1 MREQNF
7 FRGAGV
13 LAAFLFAVVVN
24 VRGDVSQVSELTQRT
39 LSIEEFVSLALANDA
54 VFEEILIDELKLQYE
69 KGLRMPARDLVA
81 SVKMQH
87 NAYLSVD
94 RNEPDAEISLS
105 KLFPYTGT
113 EVSAGYDNTT
123 RFSSSDS
130 ASEFTAQISQPI
142 GQNAFGRSNRLLD
155 KIIGLEVDV
164 ARHQVVEAYE
174 DYLASTLVVYYNWYQ
189 AFENLSIAKSSYAE
203 NLKLLDSMQERQK
216 QHIARAVDVNKISL
230 QVLAKKEQLVEAQ
243 QEYDDAENLIIKAIR
258 YKGNDALVP
267 KDPVLFSDISVSFE
281 KDYAVFQDSSR
292 TWKVL
297 DLLERKSGLQ
307 VEREANDL
315 IPSINLLFGY
325 TVQGEDAEIKNEEE
339 LIFAG
344 ISMEW
349 PFPDQVDRAEH
360 EVALI
365 NEKRQGL
372 VTDNTRYRLYTLI
385 KNLTHQ
391 IRREEELVRIASEK
405 IELARSIVKDEAE
418 NYSFGKITLNDYI
431 SAVNVLD
438 NNRFT
443 KVSHDM
449 QLRRLLVEWLRITD
463 QLVTP
468 VTMWPAQIK

>member
-243 QEYDDAENLIIKAIR
+243 QEYDDAENL
-258 YKGNDALVP
+258 
-267 KDPVLFSDISVSFE
+267 
-281 KDYAVFQDSSR
+281 
-292 TWKVL
+292 
-297 DLLERKSGLQ
+297 
-307 VEREANDL
+307 
-315 IPSINLLFGY
+315 
-325 TVQGEDAEIKNEEE
+325 
-339 LIFAG
+339 
-344 ISMEW
+344 
-349 PFPDQVDRAEH
+349 
-360 EVALI
+360 
-365 NEKRQGL
+365 
-372 VTDNTRYRLYTLI
+372 
-385 KNLTHQ
+385 
-391 IRREEELVRIASEK
+391 
-405 IELARSIVKDEAE
+405 
-418 NYSFGKITLNDYI
+418 
-431 SAVNVLD
+431 
-438 NNRFT
+438 
-443 KVSHDM
+443 
-449 QLRRLLVEWLRITD
+449 
-463 QLVTP
+463 
-468 VTMWPAQIK
+468 

>member
-1 MREQNF
+1 
-7 FRGAGV
+7 
-13 LAAFLFAVVVN
+13 
-24 VRGDVSQVSELTQRT
+24 
-39 LSIEEFVSLALANDA
+39 
-54 VFEEILIDELKLQYE
+54 
-69 KGLRMPARDLVA
+69 
-81 SVKMQH
+81 
-87 NAYLSVD
+87 
-94 RNEPDAEISLS
+94 
-105 KLFPYTGT
+105 
-113 EVSAGYDNTT
+113 
-123 RFSSSDS
+123 
-130 ASEFTAQISQPI
+130 
-142 GQNAFGRSNRLLD
+142 
-155 KIIGLEVDV
+155 
-164 ARHQVVEAYE
+164 
-174 DYLASTLVVYYNWYQ
+174 
-189 AFENLSIAKSSYAE
+189 
-203 NLKLLDSMQERQK
+203 
-216 QHIARAVDVNKISL
+216 
-230 QVLAKKEQLVEAQ
+230 
-243 QEYDDAENLIIKAIR
+243 
-258 YKGNDALVP
+258 
-267 KDPVLFSDISVSFE
+267 
-281 KDYAVFQDSSR
+281 
-292 TWKVL
+292 VL